1 MSTENAPGRSYIRSA
16 ETDEAITP
24 EVTRLVAKLAGLI
37 IPDED
42 ITLLTAALGSQLAAI
57 AALDKVDLTDIN
69 PAVEF
74 DARWS

>member
-24 EVTRLVAKLAGLI
+24 EITRLVTKLAGLTV
-37 IPDED
+37 PDED
-42 ITLLTAALGSQLAAI
+42 IALLAAALGSQLASI
-57 AALDKVDLTDIN
+57 ATLDKLDLTDIN

-74 DARWS
+74 DASWS